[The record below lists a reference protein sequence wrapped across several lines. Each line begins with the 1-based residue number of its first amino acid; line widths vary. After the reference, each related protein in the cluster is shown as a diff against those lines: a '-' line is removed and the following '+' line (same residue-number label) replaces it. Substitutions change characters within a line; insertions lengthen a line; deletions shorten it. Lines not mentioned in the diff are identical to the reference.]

1 MEDKFDEITN
11 YGENYVP
18 EVDDSKVVE
27 AAAIHFDI
35 TEEEASEIYINK
47 AVEEG
52 ESYKV
57 EY

>member
-1 MEDKFDEITN
+1 MAKLRTR
-11 YGENYVP
+11 GRRLKG
-18 EVDDSKVVE
+18 SE